1 MVPKL
6 MFRYIFIITL
16 ILSNISS
23 SKANNWFISS
33 GEYSSSKFSNL
44 NQINKDN
51 IDKLNTA
58 WVYKN
63 GFTSDRSK
71 SYSNN
76 QATPIFTGRS
86 LIVTSL
92 DNHIISLDPESG
104 KEKWRFKLSS
114 IAGKRGMTFKDGNI
128 FVPSLDGVY
137 VLDENNG
144 RLNERFGKSGLIS
157 TGEKVVSL
165 VPPIILK
172 NKIYIIYKTFLS
184 SHDLPSGNI
193 NWKLDFNGARVWSGI
208 SYDEKTN
215 SIVLVTS
222 NLVNLLGKTNIKND
236 LANSAL
242 VINALT
248 GQIKC
253 KFKDT
258 IHDHWDLDMVGNPII
273 ISRENDE
280 SKRFAYTFS
289 KTGNTFVIN
298 LNDCKL
304 ENKDSVKKI
313 LTNSISPIEN
323 QTYSEYQIKI
333 TNPVNLM
340 KLEYSPKEY
349 LEYIKD
355 DKKNYNF
362 IKHRIRNAKFDES
375 YIPLSMDYDVIMF
388 GLHGGPE
395 WPGGTHD
402 KKNNQ
407 IIVPTNHYPWII
419 RTFYNCCSKKNVSE
433 VKRKFDLSLR
443 NITNLKGFIV
453 YQQKCKSCHG
463 KRKNGLYEYEFTG
476 DKYIPSL
483 NGVSTF
489 KKFQSL
495 KNKDTFN
502 YSHKYIPKIDVDDD
516 DLRALRKYFIKRDK
530 YLMSNDIYRKDGR
543 WQLLLDKYGNFASE
557 PPHGKMTSF
566 SLKTGK
572 KNWEVPFGDKKLNN
586 GTVTKG
592 DMNFGGLLST
602 GGDIIIATGTPDKKI
617 IVIESLTGKK
627 LWEKEIEY
635 SGSSPPMTYIYKGVQ
650 YIIINAS
657 GGRYYG
663 FEDKLGDAIY
673 AFKIFVN

>member
-1 MVPKL
+1 
-6 MFRYIFIITL
+6 MFRYIFIIIL
-16 ILSNISS
+16 FLSNISF

-63 GFTSDRSK
+63 GFTTDRSK
-71 SYSNN
+71 SFSNN
-76 QATPIFTGRS
+76 QSTPIFTGES

-92 DNHIISLDPESG
+92 DNYIISLDPESG
-104 KEKWRFKLSS
+104 KENWRFKLLS

-128 FVPSLDGVY
+128 FVPSFEGVY

-157 TGEKVVSL
+157 TGDKMVSL

-184 SHDLPSGNI
+184 SHDLPSGNL

-222 NLVNLLGKTNIKND
+222 NLVNLLGKTDIKND

-242 VINALT
+242 VIDALT

-273 ISRENDE
+273 VSGENDE
-280 SKRFAYTFS
+280 NKRFAYTFS

-304 ENKDSVKKI
+304 ENKDSIKKI
-313 LTNSISPIEN
+313 LTNSVSPIEN
-323 QTYSEYQIKI
+323 QTYSEYQIEI

-340 KLEYSPKEY
+340 KLKYSPKEY

-355 DKKNYNF
+355 NKENYNF

-375 YIPLSMDYDVIMF
+375 YIPLSMDYDAILF

-395 WPGGTHD
+395 WPGGTYD
-402 KKNNQ
+402 KKNKQ

-463 KRKNGLYEYEFTG
+463 KRKNGYYEPEFTG

-495 KNKDTFN
+495 KNKDAFN
-502 YSHKYIPKIDVDDD
+502 YSHKYTAKIDIDDD
-516 DLRALRKYFIKRDK
+516 DLRALKKYFIKRDE

-543 WQLLLDKYGNFASE
+543 WQLLIDKYGNFASE

-572 KNWEVPFGDKKLNN
+572 KNWEIPFGDRKLNN

-602 GGDIIIATGTPDKKI
+602 SGDIIIATGTPDKKI

-627 LWEKEIEY
+627 LWEKEMEY
-635 SGSSPPMTYIYKGVQ
+635 SGSSPPMTYSYKGVQ

-673 AFKIFVN
+673 AYKIFVN